1 MSIQEVEVYYEL
13 AIADS
18 GSGLAPEYHDKI
30 WVTLHR
36 LEARDK
42 VEETRIRLSVVKKIV
57 ESRGGQ
63 VWVESVIGARAAFA
77 LHGLSTSRSALSLQ
91 D

>member
-1 MSIQEVEVYYEL
+1 MSIQELEVYYEL

-18 GSGLAPEYHDKI
+18 RSGLAPEYHDKI
-30 WVTLHR
+30 WVTLQR
-36 LEARDK
+36 LEAQDK
-42 VEETRIRLSVVKKIV
+42 VEETGIRLSVVEKIV

-63 VWVESVIGARAAFA
+63 VWVESLIGARATFA
-77 LHGLSTSRSALSLQ
+77 LHDLNTSRNVLSRQ